1 MKAIVYTHYGAP
13 EVLRYQDAPQPVPNA
28 DSLLVEVHAAAV
40 NAGDWHLLRGAP
52 HLVRLSSGLR
62 RPKNPI
68 LGSDVAG
75 RVVRVGANVTQ
86 FQPGDAV
93 MGETS
98 SAGFGAFAE
107 YVAAP
112 ATAFVQKPVQLTFA
126 QAAAVPQAALTALQ
140 SLRDAGQLQAG
151 EHVLINGASGGVG
164 TFAVQIARALGAKVT
179 AVCSTRN
186 VELVRALGA
195 ERVIDYTVE
204 DYSEPGR
211 RYDLILDI
219 VANRPL
225 GKLRQ
230 IMAPRGRYVCVGGA
244 GYTFL
249 KVMALA
255 PLLSKKDGQR
265 FAMFIQSSSQDDLRF
280 LCQLIEA
287 GSLVPAIEQAFPL
300 AATAAAIRHV
310 ETGRARGKVVIV
322 MR

>member
-40 NAGDWHLLRGAP
+40 NAGDWHLLRGTP

-280 LCQLIEA
+280 LCQLIES

>member
-40 NAGDWHLLRGAP
+40 NAGDWHLLRGTP